1 MLFSLSPY
9 GLKFQQILST
19 LHGFT
24 NKVIAERKAEYTRAE
39 VRTAD
44 CDPDDGR
51 KKKLAFLDLLIEA
64 SEVTICYKESPTKGF
79 TLFSER
85 KCPD

>member
-1 MLFSLSPY
+1 M
-9 GLKFQQILST
+9 KFQQILST

-64 SEVTICYKESPTKGF
+64 SEVSFMYKG
-79 TLFSER
+79 
-85 KCPD
+85 